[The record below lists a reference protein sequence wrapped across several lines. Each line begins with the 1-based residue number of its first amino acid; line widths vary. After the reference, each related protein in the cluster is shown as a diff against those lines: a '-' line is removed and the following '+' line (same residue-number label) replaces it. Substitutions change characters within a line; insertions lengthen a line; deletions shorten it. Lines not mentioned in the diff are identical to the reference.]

1 MKSVK
6 TTHPPI
12 QQKIKV
18 LNSITEGKIKNL
30 NTSLH
35 YLQKEN
41 ELFRKSPD
49 KSPNYNSKTE
59 EESKQAAL
67 LPIIKEKNSK
77 HTNRQDE
84 VKFNY
89 NNLNRDVI
97 AKMNLSPM
105 LNKGVTQVSNDYEF
119 SNIIRQ
125 LDALKSENLHL
136 KKKLKDGTLKYNK
149 EMDIRSSELEEMST
163 IRKDYVQ
170 LSEKFEELKKLA
182 KLKNGA
188 ANENELIL
196 DTEEALSEQIKD
208 LEKKYSGQIYENER
222 LRQSLKTIKLKV

>member
-1 MKSVK
+1 MSDKAKIDDLKSKIKTLQSQIEEKNSLLKSVK

-12 QQKIKV
+12 QQKIKA

-41 ELFRKSPD
+41 ELFRKSPE
-49 KSPNYNSKTE
+49 KSSNYNSKTE

-77 HTNRQDE
+77 HTNRQDDT
-84 VKFNY
+84 KFNY

-105 LNKGVTQVSNDYEF
+105 LHKGVTQMTNDYEF

-136 KKKLKDGTLKYNK
+136 KKKLKDGT
-149 EMDIRSSELEEMST
+149 
-163 IRKDYVQ
+163 
-170 LSEKFEELKKLA
+170 
-182 KLKNGA
+182 
-188 ANENELIL
+188 
-196 DTEEALSEQIKD
+196 
-208 LEKKYSGQIYENER
+208 
-222 LRQSLKTIKLKV
+222 